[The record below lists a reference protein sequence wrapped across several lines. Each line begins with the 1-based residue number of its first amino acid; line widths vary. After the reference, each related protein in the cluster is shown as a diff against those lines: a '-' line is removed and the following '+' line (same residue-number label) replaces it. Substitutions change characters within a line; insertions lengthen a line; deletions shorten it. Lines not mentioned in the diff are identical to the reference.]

1 MDYRKLMDLV
11 YVELVGLTE
20 PEANSL
26 RLYFKKCK
34 ISGKSENLIIN
45 KHIIENLYPI
55 IEDEKMPVIQMDFDS
70 YIAYS
75 VTNESFTSWDDYEE
89 FEGKAFRI
97 YKRSR
102 YLDFI
107 KVHTFACDD
116 YPGHFEHY
124 GIVCLDHIVNV
135 VSVEKPVINEVKM
148 KIP

>member
-1 MDYRKLMDLV
+1 
-11 YVELVGLTE
+11 
-20 PEANSL
+20 
-26 RLYFKKCK
+26 
-34 ISGKSENLIIN
+34 
-45 KHIIENLYPI
+45 
-55 IEDEKMPVIQMDFDS
+55 MPVIQMDFDS